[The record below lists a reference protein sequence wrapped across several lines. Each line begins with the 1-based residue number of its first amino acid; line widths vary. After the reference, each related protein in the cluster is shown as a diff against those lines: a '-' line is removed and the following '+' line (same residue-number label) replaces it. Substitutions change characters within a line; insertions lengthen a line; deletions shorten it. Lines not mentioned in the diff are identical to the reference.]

1 MFLHSE
7 KVQNNRPNR
16 QNRSRYSLF
25 RVLTSS
31 YQSVNINVNMP
42 VFSAI
47 FNRFWQC
54 SERNRP
60 VGFRMTPIPEPE
72 AINIRVAEYLTE
84 LPPREVLE
92 QKLEAAVA
100 IARERLAALGKG
112 E

>member
-16 QNRSRYSLF
+16 QNRSRYDLF

-31 YQSVNINVNMP
+31 YQSVNMP

-47 FNRFWQC
+47 FNRFWQR

-72 AINIRVAEYLTE
+72 AINIRVADYLTE

-92 QKLEAAVA
+92 QK
-100 IARERLAALGKG
+100 REGSGGDCLSLIHI
-112 E
+112 

>member
-7 KVQNNRPNR
+7 KVPNNRSIW

-31 YQSVNINVNMP
+31 YQSVNMP

-60 VGFRMTPIPEPE
+60 VGFRMTPIPGPK
-72 AINIRVAEYLTE
+72 ASSIRVAEYLTE
-84 LPPREVLE
+84 LPPREMLE
-92 QKLEAAVA
+92 QKLKAAVA
-100 IARERLAALGKG
+100 IARERLAALGK
-112 E
+112 

>member
-1 MFLHSE
+1 MMFLHSE
-7 KVQNNRPNR
+7 KVLKMRSIG
-16 QNRSRYSLF
+16 QNRSRYDLF

-31 YQSVNINVNMP
+31 YQSVNMP

-47 FNRFWQC
+47 FNRFWQR

-72 AINIRVAEYLTE
+72 AINIRVADYLTE

-100 IARERLAALGKG
+100 IARERLAARGIG